1 MAEDEKKPR
10 LSRAERLEKE
20 RGTNLKH
27 WEDEDAILFKH
38 REEAYDIGGANQIAR
53 LAKQGKKPMR
63 DLIKMLIDP
72 GTDFYELGLDAGY
85 DIGKK
90 RLYGGEIYESE
101 KRSHIPGGGVITGVG
116 TVMGK
121 DCMIIANEN
130 RYAAGTYFPITLKK
144 HMR

>member
-20 RGTNLKH
+20 RETNLKH
-27 WEDEDAILFKH
+27 WEEQDAGLLKH
-38 REEAYDIGGANQIAR
+38 REEAYDIGGAAQAAR

-63 DLIKMLIDP
+63 DLVKMLIDP

-90 RLYGGEIYESE
+90 LLYGDRKS
-101 KRSHIPGGGVITGVG
+101 VV
-116 TVMGK
+116 
-121 DCMIIANEN
+121 
-130 RYAAGTYFPITLKK
+130 
-144 HMR
+144 